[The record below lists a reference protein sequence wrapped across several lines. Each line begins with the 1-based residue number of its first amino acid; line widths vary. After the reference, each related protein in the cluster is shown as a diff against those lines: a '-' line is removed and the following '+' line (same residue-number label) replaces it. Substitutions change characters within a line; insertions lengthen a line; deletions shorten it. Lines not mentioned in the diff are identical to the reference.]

1 MLILGPEW
9 RQARTGARV
18 SMGLGSPGVEM
29 LGTFLV
35 MVMVVLLVVVA
46 LEGVAVAAA

>member
-1 MLILGPEW
+1 
-9 RQARTGARV
+9 
-18 SMGLGSPGVEM
+18 MGLGSPGVEM

-46 LEGVAVAAA
+46 LEGWRWWLLELALP